1 MSRTH
6 QTARATAVAAL
17 ALALSIGAATTPA
30 QAAPTLSMS
39 SHIDYHPTDPS
50 GNYQVIHI
58 QGMVTMSQA
67 AAQDSI
73 NHGYTIAL
81 RYWGDDPS
89 SDDLLAGPI
98 KPKTVYAAADGL
110 HFEHSLTM
118 SHELLNE
125 DTPVIVDPD
134 DRDEIYVGSR
144 LLDPSGKTV
153 ALVESN
159 RIVKESF

>member
-1 MSRTH
+1 MS
-6 QTARATAVAAL
+6 
-17 ALALSIGAATTPA
+17 SGTTPDRLRRLPQQQRSREKLLRVLDAAEEVLAREGAGAFTTVRIA
-30 QAAPTLSMS
+30 QAAGISVGTLYRYFPDKEA
-39 SHIDYHPTDPS
+39 I
-50 GNYQVIHI
+50 VE
-58 QGMVTMSQA
+58 A
-67 AAQDSI
+67 L
-73 NHGYTIAL
+73 AL
-81 RYWGDDPS
+81 RYWGDDPN

-98 KPKTVYAAADGL
+98 NPKTVYAAADGL

>member
-1 MSRTH
+1 MSNTH
-6 QTARATAVAAL
+6 QAATATAVAAL
-17 ALALSIGAATTPA
+17 ALGLSIGAGTAPA

-50 GNYQVIHI
+50 NQYQVIHI

-73 NHGYTIAL
+73 NHGYTIEL

-89 SDDLLAGPI
+89 SDDLLAGPVD
-98 KPKTVYAAADGL
+98 PKTVYAAADGL

-118 SHELLNE
+118 SRDLLDE
-125 DTPVIVDPD
+125 DTPIIVDPD
-134 DRDEIYVGSR
+134 DRDEIYIGSR
-144 LLDPSGKTV
+144 LLDSSGKTV
-153 ALVESN
+153 SLVESN